1 MRRMRPP
8 LGRVTD
14 CSQVTTIPQVTGTC
28 WFNALLMTLLYSERT
43 RQFFYNNLS
52 SYEKFS
58 NDANLTPVAYQKKL
72 AKQKVTNMFLD
83 ILIRHY
89 TKVRYKE
96 LPTPEYMLQVLHRAD
111 PKTFYFDPD
120 KSEGHSGQ
128 KYLIQVMKYFKL
140 NTKVL
145 YCIYPNFKRKGPD
158 GIYVHFDNIVT
169 KPSQLS
175 RFGNGKFD
183 GNSDNHKLFYYG
195 SKYLGRNSF
204 KNLNGKTH
212 MGTVHPVFPL
222 DARSLVFEKDKLDLV
237 LTGIARKAQRS
248 CWANIDVI
256 QVKIGEQNKDL
267 KQTWDQRYTDG
278 ARIWDGKLQEEITL
292 GDFTYKVDS
301 MIMAEVSSRSDKGC
315 GHEIAG
321 VTCNGKRYMYSG
333 YLQKPNKESGIRSP
347 CSLIPFDWFNQE
359 GDFCLNTPDCKLS
372 GRTSNDGKADKRMC
386 FNMHQSNRTY
396 LYVKEQNDSKV
407 KKICPTTKKVPVV
420 KKGMKVPSTSN
431 IFVPTNNTIKVPST
445 SNIFVPANKTI
456 KVPSTSNIFVPANN
470 TTKVPISTNPALSV
484 LAVLLH
490 SRRQKLKDLLK
501 VPVVKKEKIC
511 PAGKMINP
519 TTGRCIKVPVV
530 KKEKICPDGKM
541 INPKTGRCIKV
552 PKY

>member
-1 MRRMRPP
+1 MVRNTTEISYP

-43 RQFFYNNLS
+43 RQFFYNNLKL
-52 SYEKFS
+52 SY
-58 NDANLTPVAYQKKL
+58 PVAQKKL

-83 ILIRHY
+83 ILVRHY
-89 TKVRYKE
+89 TKVKYKE
-96 LPTPEYMLQVLHRAD
+96 LPTPEYILQELHRAD
-111 PKTFYFDPD
+111 PETFYFDPD
-120 KSEGHSGQ
+120 KSQGHHGQ
-128 KYLIQVMKYFKL
+128 KYLIQVMKYFEL

-145 YCIYPNFKRKGPD
+145 YCIYPDFKRKGPD

-169 KPSQLS
+169 KPSQYS
-175 RFGNGKFD
+175 RFGNWKFD
-183 GNSDNHKLFYYG
+183 RNNDMFKEFYYG
-195 SKYLGRNSF
+195 SKYVGKNSWT
-204 KNLNGKTH
+204 NSSGKIH
-212 MGTVHPVFPL
+212 VGPLHQPTVPL

-237 LTGIARKAQRS
+237 LTGIARKAQRN
-248 CWANIDVI
+248 WRDIEVI
-256 QVKIGEQNKDL
+256 QVKIGEHSKDL

-278 ARIWDGKLQEEITL
+278 ARIWNGKLQEEITL

-301 MIMAEVSSRSDKGC
+301 MIMAQVSSKSDKDC
-315 GHEIAG
+315 RHEIAG

-333 YLQKPNKESGIRSP
+333 YLSEKPNKDSGIRSP
-347 CSLIPFDWFNQE
+347 CSLIPFDWFNQK

-372 GRTSNDGKADKRMC
+372 GRKLYNDGKADRRMC

-396 LYVKEQNDSKV
+396 LYVKEQNGSTVEIVKKGKICPAGKMINPKTGRCIKV
-407 KKICPTTKKVPVV
+407 PVAKKGKICPTGKMINPKTGRCIKVPVV
-420 KKGMKVPSTSN
+420 KK
-431 IFVPTNNTIKVPST
+431 
-445 SNIFVPANKTI
+445 
-456 KVPSTSNIFVPANN
+456 
-470 TTKVPISTNPALSV
+470 
-484 LAVLLH
+484 
-490 SRRQKLKDLLK
+490 R
-501 VPVVKKEKIC
+501 KIC